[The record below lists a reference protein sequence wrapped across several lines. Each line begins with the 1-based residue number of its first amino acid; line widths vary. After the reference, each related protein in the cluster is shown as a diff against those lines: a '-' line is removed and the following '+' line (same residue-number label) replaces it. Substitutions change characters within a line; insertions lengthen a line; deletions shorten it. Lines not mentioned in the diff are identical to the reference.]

1 MCLPLLPYMVTPI
14 TKRTSPLNSHQKT
27 TQNIYNTYGF
37 ASIAIYGHSDHKTN
51 ITIEFT
57 SKNHSRT
64 YITLMGLPLLPY
76 MVTLITKQTSPLNSH
91 QKTTQNIYNTYG
103 FASIAIYGHSD
114 HKTNI
119 TIEFTSKNQSKT
131 YITLMGL
138 PLLPYMV
145 TPITKQTSPL
155 NSHQKTTQNIYNTYG
170 FAVIAIYGHSD
181 HKTNITIEFTSKNH
195 SRTHRTLMCLPLLP
209 YMVTPITKRT
219 SPLNSH

>member
-1 MCLPLLPYMVTPI
+1 M
-14 TKRTSPLNSHQKT
+14 
-27 TQNIYNTYGF
+27 
-37 ASIAIYGHSDHKTN
+37 N

-57 SKNHSRT
+57 SKNH
-64 YITLMGLPLLPY
+64 
-76 MVTLITKQTSPLNSH
+76 
-91 QKTTQNIYNTYG
+91 
-103 FASIAIYGHSD
+103 
-114 HKTNI
+114 
-119 TIEFTSKNQSKT
+119 SKT

-155 NSHQKTTQNIYNTYG
+155 NSHQKTTQNIYDTYGFAAIAIYSHSHHKMDITIEFTSKNHSRTHRTLMCLLLLPYMVTPITKPTSPLNSHQKTTQNIYNTYG
-170 FAVIAIYGHSD
+170 FASIAIYGHSD

-219 SPLNSH
+219 SPLNSHQKTTLEHIEHLCVCHYCHIW